1 MGKLTLGIAV
11 FGAGLLI
18 GFAFGVGIPRTSR
31 PAHATL
37 ASTEVTWQ
45 LLPVLVEPPSEHPPA
60 SRVRSRGEGVLLPVQ
75 PRSSGESVVD
85 ASHPP
90 DA

>member
-18 GFAFGVGIPRTSR
+18 GFAFGVGLPRT
-31 PAHATL
+31 AHPTHVTL

-60 SRVRSRGEGVLLPVQ
+60 SRVRSRGEGAVLPLP
-75 PRSSGESVVD
+75 PASSGEPPDPSR
-85 ASHPP
+85 PP